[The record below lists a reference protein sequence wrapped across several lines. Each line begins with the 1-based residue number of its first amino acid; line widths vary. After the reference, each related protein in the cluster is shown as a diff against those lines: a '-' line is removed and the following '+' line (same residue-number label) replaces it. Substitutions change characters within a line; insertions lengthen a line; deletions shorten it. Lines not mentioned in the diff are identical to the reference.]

1 MKKTKLTQKH
11 KKNLILIN
19 KSISYTRIA
28 QLQQGV
34 LSHFHL
40 ECLNV
45 PSQVGSIYKA
55 RVIKKQEGL
64 NVCFVDIGSGKSA
77 FLYLSRNLCSPE
89 RQMAREKGAKKHEF
103 FEEHAEQNPPK
114 REIFQDT
121 GGREACLKRLK
132 KGQTLMVQ
140 VIKDPLK
147 TKNVRVS
154 DKISLPGPYLVYLP
168 KVLFYIGASKQ
179 IEDEKLKE
187 ELIRYVREWNQ
198 KSSFVIRTRAREAR
212 PEDLIKDGE
221 HLQSVWHHVREKYHS
236 LPSPGLVWS
245 DVSFP
250 SQVLRDFLTED
261 VEKVLVDD
269 EKLGDHIQQFVDRE
283 IPKERHKISFYNTEK
298 EGLSLFN
305 QYSLESKLG
314 LLLNK
319 KVDLKSGGFLVIEE
333 TEAAVVVDVNTGR
346 FMGKKNPEETIL
358 KINLEAA
365 KEIAIQMRLRNCGG
379 IIFIDFIDMELERS
393 RQAVMECLSQEF
405 QKDRSS
411 TRLFPMSELGVVQI
425 TRKRTRS
432 SLLETLCE
440 PCPHC
445 NGLSYVKKPISW

>member
-1 MKKTKLTQKH
+1 MKKNKSTKKH
-11 KKNLILIN
+11 KKNLILIS
-19 KSISYTRIA
+19 KGVSYTRIA
-28 QLQQGV
+28 QLQQGL

-40 ECLNV
+40 ECFKT
-45 PSQVGSIYKA
+45 PSQVGAIYKA

-64 NVCFVDIGSGKSA
+64 GACFVDIGSGKSA
-77 FLYLSRNLCSPE
+77 FLYLRSPSSPE
-89 RQMAREKGAKKHEF
+89 QPLQQEKNLKNPEF
-103 FEEHAEQNPPK
+103 FEEPTEQKRAE
-114 REIFQDT
+114 T
-121 GGREACLKRLK
+121 GLIPDAADRKGKDYFKRLK

-147 TKNVRVS
+147 TKNLRVS

-168 KVLFYIGASKQ
+168 NSLFCIGVSKQ
-179 IEDEKLKE
+179 IKEEKLREK
-187 ELIRYVREWNQ
+187 LIHYIQEWN
-198 KSSFVIRTRAREAR
+198 KESAFVVRTRAMEAL
-212 PEDLIKDGE
+212 PADLKKEGE
-221 HLQSVWHHVREKYHS
+221 NLQNLWRYIQEKYHS
-236 LPSPGLVWS
+236 RSSPGLVWS

-250 SQVLRDFLTED
+250 FRVLRDFLTED
-261 VEKVLVDD
+261 IEQVLVDD
-269 EKLGDHIQQFVDRE
+269 EKIWGHIQKFIERE
-283 IPKERHKISFYNTEK
+283 IPKDRHKIAFYNKEK

-305 QYSLESKLG
+305 QYSLEPKLE
-314 LLLNK
+314 LLLDK
-319 KVDLKSGGFLVIEE
+319 KVVLKSGGFLVIEE

-379 IIFIDFIDMELERS
+379 IIFIDFIDMELEQS
-393 RQAVMECLSQEF
+393 RQAVMECLSYEF
-405 QKDRSS
+405 KKDRSP
-411 TRLFPMSELGVVQI
+411 TQIFPMSELGVVQI

-445 NGLSYVKKPISW
+445 NGLSYVKKPVI